1 MMFDL
6 NQLSG
11 LFSNLQEQLK
21 SIEEKNKNAS
31 FSAKSGGGLVKVSMN
46 GAGELLDIQIDDS
59 LLEDKEA
66 LQIYLMSALNEVY
79 KSVEENRK
87 SSALGMLGGF
97 NPFEK

>member
-1 MMFDL
+1 MFDL
-6 NQLSG
+6 NQLGG

-21 SIEEKNKNAS
+21 SMEEKNKNTE
-31 FSAKSGGGLVKVSMN
+31 FSAKSGGGLVKVSIN

-66 LQIYLMSALNEVY
+66 LQIYLMSALNEAY

-87 SSALGMLGGF
+87 NAALGMLGGF
-97 NPFEK
+97 NPFAK